1 MFYDP
6 GKIEPKWQ
14 AYWDKH
20 KVFKP
25 VDFDTAR
32 KKLYHLV
39 MFAYPSGDLHMGHWY
54 NFAPADTYARFKVM
68 QGMNVLSPFGFD
80 AFGLPAEN
88 AAILNKLDPA
98 IWTKDNIARMRR
110 QLKSMGPIYD
120 WDREVATNDPGYYK
134 WTQWLFLQLYKKGLA
149 YKTKALANWCPSC
162 QTVLANEQV
171 VAGHCERCETEV
183 VQKEIEQWLFKITE
197 YADRL
202 LKDLDNLDWPE
213 RTKTAQRNWIGKSEG
228 LLFSAPVKDTEIVIE
243 TFSAHFQAC
252 YADTFVVIAPD
263 HPLLAQLVAGVPNK
277 KEVLDFAQN
286 LLQQRKAAGFVEE
299 KEVSGI
305 FTGRYIVDPLG
316 NGELPIWVA
325 SYAIKEYG
333 TGIVKCSAHDE
344 RDFRFAKK
352 YSIPLK
358 VVLVPEDQALRTKV
372 ENFEI
377 CYTDMKNGI
386 LTEPKELAGQKAG
399 NATQAVIH
407 HLEER
412 GWAKRTTKYRLRDWL
427 VSRQR
432 YWGPPIPILY
442 CNKCGIQAVPEN
454 ELPVELPKIKDYL
467 PKGKSPLAT
476 APKAWLE
483 TTCPNCN
490 GSATREVETMDTFVD
505 SSWYFLRYA
514 DSKNTKRF
522 ADAKLIKYWCP
533 VDIYIGGA
541 EHTVL
546 HLLYARFITKVM
558 KDLRYIEFDEPFT
571 KLRHQGIILGPDHQK
586 MSKSRGNVIDPDE
599 IVKKYGSDT
608 VRMFLMFMGPYDQG
622 GPWSP
627 AGIGGIFRFLKRV
640 ASLSDNTIAWQATH
654 MTSHMSSHMT
664 EQTLDKV
671 TQDLEQLH
679 FNTAIAALMTLLN
692 HFEKYQ
698 PVPTATY
705 QKFLLILAP
714 FAPHLA
720 EELWN
725 KLGEKQSIFKT
736 LWPKADISQ
745 LKSEQVLYIV
755 QINGKVRAKITLATG
770 TPESEVIKQAW
781 TNEKITPLIQGKK
794 ILKTIHVPSR
804 LINFVVE

>member
-6 GKIEPKWQ
+6 ANIEPKWQ
-14 AYWDKH
+14 EYWDKN

-25 VDFDTAR
+25 VDFDSKR

-54 NFAPADTYARFKVM
+54 NYAPADTYARFKVM
-68 QGMNVLSPFGFD
+68 QGLNVLSPFGFD

-88 AAILNKLDPA
+88 AAIKNKLDPA
-98 IWTKDNIARMRR
+98 KWTQENIARMRT

-120 WDREVATNDPGYYK
+120 WDREVITADPDYYR
-134 WTQWLFLQLYKKGLA
+134 WTQWLFLQLYNKGLA

-183 VQKEIEQWLFKITE
+183 VQKEIKQWLFKITD

-213 RTKTAQRNWIGKSEG
+213 RTKVAQRNWIGKSEG
-228 LLFSAPVKDTEIVIE
+228 LLFSAPVKDTDIVLE

-263 HPLLAQLVAGVPNK
+263 HPLLPQLVSGVPNK

-286 LLQQRKAAGFVEE
+286 LVQQRKATGFVEE

-358 VVLVPEDQALRTKV
+358 VVLVPEDQTLRTKV
-372 ENFEI
+372 ENFEV
-377 CYTDMKNGI
+377 CYSDMKNGI
-386 LTEPKELAGQKAG
+386 LTQPKELADQKAD
-399 NATQAVIH
+399 NATQSVIR
-407 HLEER
+407 HLEEK

-432 YWGPPIPILY
+432 YWGVPIPILY
-442 CNKCGIQAVPEN
+442 CKDCGIHPVPEKD
-454 ELPVELPKIKDYL
+454 LPVELPKIKDYL
-467 PKGKSPLAT
+467 PKGKPPLAT
-476 APKAWLE
+476 APKSWLE
-483 TTCPNCN
+483 TTCPNC
-490 GSATREVETMDTFVD
+490 GGTATREVETMDTFVD
-505 SSWYFLRYA
+505 SSWYLLRYT
-514 DSKNTKRF
+514 DPKNTKRF
-522 ADAKLIKYWCP
+522 ADAKLVKYWCP

-558 KDLRYIEFDEPFT
+558 KDLGHIEFDEPFL

-586 MSKSRGNVIDPDE
+586 MSKSRGSVIDPDE

-627 AGIGGIFRFLKRV
+627 AGIGGIFRFLRRV
-640 ASLSDNTIAWQATH
+640 ANLEATH
-654 MTSHMSSHMT
+654 VASHMSGHMT
-664 EQTLDKV
+664 EQTLEKV
-671 TQDLEQLH
+671 TKDLEQLH

-692 HFEKYQ
+692 HLEKQ
-698 PVPTATY
+698 KPLAIATY
-705 QKFLLILAP
+705 RKFLLMLAP

-725 KLGEKQSIFKT
+725 KLGEQQSIFKT
-736 LWPKADISQ
+736 VWPTADRSK
-745 LKSEQVLYIV
+745 LSSGEAFYVV
-755 QINGKVRAKITLATG
+755 QINGKVRAKFTAATG
-770 TPESEVIKQAW
+770 TPEAMIIEQARSN
-781 TNEKITPLIQGKK
+781 TKIAPLLENQK
-794 ILKTIHVPSR
+794 ILKTIYVPSR
-804 LINFVVE
+804 LINFVVK